1 MGFLFSLKKEQNLVF
16 FQKTKNNRFFKKPKK
31 HVGWVFEKKR
41 VFLNPALGTWENA
54 FFKMKSTRQ
63 TKEPTTSANHYF
75 HNSTLRILILFHYGR
90 HATNFISSAQP
101 AFLEEAFAIR
111 FYKTSIS

>member
-1 MGFLFSLKKEQNLVF
+1 MWAGFLK
-16 FQKTKNNRFFKKPKK
+16 
-31 HVGWVFEKKR
+31 KKR